1 MSGKVNE
8 KWIYNSIST
17 ETGAKEVNALKYSE
31 ILSKRITSLC
41 SERNITYNKLAD
53 MSGLGSSTID
63 NILKGRHDLTN
74 IRTLHGLATGFSM
87 TTAEF
92 LNFTEMNE
100 AQFKGK

>member
-1 MSGKVNE
+1 
-8 KWIYNSIST
+8 
-17 ETGAKEVNALKYSE
+17 
-31 ILSKRITSLC
+31 
-41 SERNITYNKLAD
+41 